1 MILWSESVDSAA
13 TEIEISF
20 ARKQTTNL
28 FSNVLN
34 ALTKP
39 MRQKPIKACMFT
51 LDTLRTMPK
60 HKMPKG
66 QSMKSK

>member
-1 MILWSESVDSAA
+1 MILWSESVDAAA
-13 TEIEISF
+13 TEIKMSF
-20 ARKQTTNL
+20 AQKQTTNF

-34 ALTKP
+34 ALTKS

-60 HKMPKG
+60 QKMPKR